1 MSYDFPV
8 SSLSRHTLCCCTAF
22 IADYLL
28 ELNEQMQN
36 FTLNRGQNKQD
47 EALECYERAA
57 NLFKMAKKWS
67 QAGNTFVTLAQHH
80 TKLGNKHESA
90 TNYVNASNCY
100 KKSDPNG
107 TTR

>member
-1 MSYDFPV
+1 MRQDFPV
-8 SSLSRHTLCCCTAF
+8 TSLSGHTLCCCTAF
-22 IADYLL
+22 IAYYLH
-28 ELNEQMQN
+28 ELNEKIKN

-107 TTR
+107 KTR